1 MKTRFENKITQL
13 IMALVLILGFIFML
27 ITPAVAK
34 ETNSY
39 QSVINGVLRQPQEND
54 FFKQGREQFS
64 REIQLLRQ
72 RSRSTPHEIL
82 KINSEVLQIQE
93 ILSPLEQPEPVTND
107 INGHNTERTIL
118 QKFE

>member
-1 MKTRFENKITQL
+1 MT
-13 IMALVLILGFIFML
+13 LVLILGIIFTL
-27 ITPAVAK
+27 ITPAVAE

-39 QSVINGVLRQPQEND
+39 QSVINGVLHQPQEND

-64 REIQLLRQ
+64 REIQLLMQ

-82 KINSEVLQIQE
+82 KINPEVLDIQE
-93 ILSPLEQPEPVTND
+93 ILSPLEKPLPVTSD